1 MMSFPTGQSSGEEP
15 AFCGRL
21 KNICHPELTVFV
33 TKDLS
38 EPREVLA
45 LFASIIIARLARIHI
60 LMRKLSIT
68 TLLFVGVLL
77 TACTPRDVL
86 SRRLATDLIAAS
98 DAFRT
103 PQRFLLQTGVIS
115 NKEYS
120 SSEYLTL
127 QHHGWISAN
136 TVSCPPALAPSPCWD
151 ILLTPSG
158 VETVRSL
165 VSADEAAKPS
175 IEIPVARRTLDGV
188 TGVSKQANTA
198 NVEFTWKW
206 APINEVGAALYSSDL
221 RYRSVVGFREFDDGW
236 RVVQNTPHPTQG
248 LDDALK
254 SAEPAP

>member
-1 MMSFPTGQSSGEEP
+1 MRMKFIFLL
-15 AFCGRL
+15 AA
-21 KNICHPELTVFV
+21 
-33 TKDLS
+33 
-38 EPREVLA
+38 A
-45 LFASIIIARLARIHI
+45 LFCAS
-60 LMRKLSIT
+60 
-68 TLLFVGVLL
+68 
-77 TACTPRDVL
+77 CTPRDVL
-86 SRRLATDLIAAS
+86 SRRLATDLIGAS

-127 QHHGWISAN
+127 QHHGWISAS

-158 VETVRSL
+158 VETVRAL

-175 IEIPVARRTLDGV
+175 IEIPVARRTLDAV
-188 TGVSKQANTA
+188 TGISKQANTA

-206 APINEVGAALYSSDL
+206 APTNEVGAALYSSDL

-236 RVVQNTPHPTQG
+236 RIVQNTPHPTQG